1 VFALTEEQAALRDA
15 VRALLTRRSDSAAVR
30 AAAASD
36 RGYDPALWT
45 VLCEQIGVAALAVPE
60 EYGGAGAGM
69 PETRIALEELGR
81 ALTPSPLLGSAVLAA
96 QALLASGDG
105 QACGRLLPGIA
116 AGSLIATVPWTGP
129 AGHWDPT
136 DTACSAEPRAGDR
149 WALHGRAHHVL
160 DGDVADV
167 LLVAARTAE
176 GVGLFEVT
184 PHQPGVRRARAGA
197 MDLTRRLATVRLTGA
212 TGRRIG
218 GDARAAL
225 RRARDVACA
234 ALAGEQVGA
243 AGRCLEL
250 TVEYT
255 KARVQ
260 FDRPIGSF
268 QALKHRMADMYVLV
282 ETARSAACA
291 AAEAAESGDEDLLA
305 ARAAA
310 AKVYCSEALCRV
322 SAEMIQ
328 LHGGIA
334 ITWEHD
340 AHLYFKR
347 AHGSAQLFG
356 QPREHVA
363 RLARLVGVDG
373 RGEGHGD
380 GRGAG
385 SGPLG

>member
-1 VFALTEEQAALRDA
+1 VVFALTEEQAALRDA
-15 VRALLTRRSDSAAVR
+15 VRALLTRRSGPAAVR
-30 AAAASD
+30 ATVASD

-45 VLCEQIGVAALAVPE
+45 VLCAQIGVAALAVPA
-60 EYGGAGAGM
+60 EYGGAGAGLL
-69 PETRIALEELGR
+69 ETRLVLEELGR
-81 ALTPSPLLGSAVLAA
+81 TLTPAPLLGSAVLAA
-96 QALLASGDG
+96 QALLASGDAE
-105 QACGRLLPGIA
+105 ACRRLLPGIA
-116 AGSLIATVPWTGP
+116 DGHQIAALAWTGP
-129 AGHWDPT
+129 AGRWDPEH
-136 DTACSAEPRAGDR
+136 TACSAEARPAGG
-149 WALHGRAHHVL
+149 WALAGTAHHVL
-160 DGDVADV
+160 DGDVADM
-167 LLVAARTAE
+167 LLVAARTAD
-176 GVGLFEVT
+176 GVGLFEVP
-184 PHQPGVRRARAGA
+184 PHQPGVRREHTGT
-197 MDLTRRLATVRLTGA
+197 MDLTRRLAVVRLAGA
-212 TGRRIG
+212 TGRRITA
-218 GDARAAL
+218 DARPAL

-243 AGRCLEL
+243 ASRCLEL
-250 TVEYT
+250 TVAYA

-268 QALKHRMADMYVLV
+268 QALKHRMADMYVWV
-282 ETARSAACA
+282 ETARSASYA
-291 AAEAAESGDEDLLA
+291 AAHAADHGDDELLA

-310 AKVYCSEALCRV
+310 AKTYCSEALCRV

-363 RLARLVGVDG
+363 RLARMIGLAG
-373 RGEGHGD
+373 RTD
-380 GRGAG
+380 